1 MELDTGAAVSLVS
14 EYTYR
19 RLCPNKPLQETTT
32 RLRTYSGEQLMFLG
46 QLDVE
51 VQYGAQQAHLPLCVV
66 QGEGSSLLGRDWL
79 QHLCLDWPS
88 ICQVQRVEQTAV
100 NSILD

>member
-19 RLCPNKPLQETTT
+19 CLCPNKRLQETTT
-32 RLRTYSGEQLMFLG
+32 HLCTYSGEQLMVLR

-51 VQYGAQQAHLPLCVV
+51 LQYGVQRVHLPLCIV
-66 QGEGSSLLGRDWL
+66 QGEGSSLLG
-79 QHLCLDWPS
+79 
-88 ICQVQRVEQTAV
+88 
-100 NSILD
+100 